1 MNFLAHIFLSGDN
14 PDIRFGNF
22 IGDDVKGNNYQ
33 HFPEQIQKG
42 ILLHRHI
49 DSFTD
54 THASTSETL
63 KLLYPK
69 MGKVSG
75 IALDIYNDHFLAK
88 NWERYSDEN
97 LLDFTLKFYDQIE
110 DYSHYMPATLERMYY
125 FMKKDNW
132 LYHYKSKSRLAS
144 TFSNMVK
151 KYPFAEK
158 LNFASESLVEHYDN
172 LEEHFSTFFPLL
184 RVSSQEFIA

>member
-1 MNFLAHIFLSGDN
+1 MSGEN

-22 IGDDVKGNNYQ
+22 IGDDVKGNNYLN
-33 HFPEQIQKG
+33 FPAEIQRG

-54 THASTSETL
+54 THDITLETL

-88 NWERYSDEN
+88 NWSEYSNEN
-97 LLDFTLKFYDQIE
+97 LLDFTLNFYEQVQSYREYI
-110 DYSHYMPATLERMYY
+110 PPTLERMYY

-132 LYHYKSKSRLAS
+132 LYGYQSKSKLAS

-158 LNFASESLVEHYDN
+158 LNFAPECLVEHYDS

-184 RVSSQEFIA
+184 CVSSQDFIS

>member
-1 MNFLAHIFLSGDN
+1 M
-14 PDIRFGNF
+14 
-22 IGDDVKGNNYQ
+22 KGNSYLD
-33 HFPEQIQKG
+33 FPKEIQKG

-54 THASTSETL
+54 THEITSETL

-88 NWERYSDEN
+88 NWKNYSNEN
-97 LLDFTLKFYDQIE
+97 LLDYTLNFYTQVQN
-110 DYSHYMPATLERMYY
+110 YSQYIPPSLERMYY
-125 FMKKDNW
+125 YMSKDNW

-144 TFSNMVK
+144 TFSGMVK

-158 LNFASESLVEHYDN
+158 LNFASECLVEHYDS

-184 RVSSQEFIA
+184 RVSSQDFIG

>member
-1 MNFLAHIFLSGDN
+1 MNFLAHIYLSGKDL
-14 PDIRFGNF
+14 DIRFGNF
-22 IGDDVKGNNYQ
+22 IGDDVKGNGYLD
-33 HFPEQIQKG
+33 FPERIQKG

-54 THASTSETL
+54 THESTSKTL
-63 KLLYPK
+63 QLLYPK

-88 NWERYSDEN
+88 NWEQYSDEK
-97 LLDFTLKFYDQIE
+97 LLDFTLDFYKEVQA
-110 DYSHYMPATLERMYY
+110 YSKYMPPSLERLYY
-125 FMKKDNW
+125 FMQKDNW
-132 LYHYKSKSRLAS
+132 LYHYKSKSKLS
-144 TFSNMVK
+144 TTFSNMVK

-158 LNFASESLVEHYDN
+158 LNFASECLVEHYDS

-184 RVSSQEFIA
+184 RVSSKDFVD